1 MEDVIVDDAVIMAC
15 DCELPVP
22 KLSDILLFEVVDP
35 TVADD
40 GDNEGTV
47 DIDDPG
53 DVEFEFTLR
62 WA

>member
-1 MEDVIVDDAVIMAC
+1 MAC
-15 DCELPVP
+15 DCELPLT
-22 KLSDILLFEVVDP
+22 KLSDILLFELDDP

-53 DVEFEFTLR
+53 EKS
-62 WA
+62 